1 MKRSLTVLAAT
12 VILASV
18 PALANSSTFGVMV
31 NLGLPLPVVPIV
43 AMVSTPG
50 RVPPPAPGISL
61 EMGVP
66 YDLVSYGNRY
76 YARQDGEWFY
86 SGHSNG
92 PWQPTTWRYL
102 PEQIRHRYE
111 TVRERHPVMYGEHE
125 NRYQRDEQYRQ
136 MVRYDSREG
145 HEGYRIERGRD
156 NDRHD
161 HDDRH

>member
-18 PALANSSTFGVMV
+18 PALANSSSFGVMV

-43 AMVSTPG
+43 AMASAPV
-50 RVPPPAPGISL
+50 RVFPPAPGISL

-66 YDLVSYGNRY
+66 YDLIPYGNRY
-76 YARQDGEWFY
+76 YSRQDGEWFC
-86 SGHSNG
+86 SGRANG
-92 PWQPTTWRYL
+92 PWQPITWRYL

-111 TVRERHPVMYGEHE
+111 TVQERHPVMSGMHE
-125 NRYQRDEQYRQ
+125 GGYLDREQYQR
-136 MVRYDSREG
+136 MVKYDSREG
-145 HEGYRIERGRD
+145 REGYRIERGRD

>member
-18 PALANSSTFGVMV
+18 PALANSSSFGVMV

-43 AMVSTPG
+43 AMASAPV
-50 RVPPPAPGISL
+50 RVFPPAPGISL

-66 YDLVSYGNRY
+66 YDLIPYGNRY
-76 YARQDGEWFY
+76 YSRQDGEWFC

-111 TVRERHPVMYGEHE
+111 TVRERRPEVYGEYYG
-125 NRYQRDEQYRQ
+125 RYQRDEQHRQ

-145 HEGYRIERGRD
+145 HEGYRIEHGRD
-156 NDRHD
+156 SERRD